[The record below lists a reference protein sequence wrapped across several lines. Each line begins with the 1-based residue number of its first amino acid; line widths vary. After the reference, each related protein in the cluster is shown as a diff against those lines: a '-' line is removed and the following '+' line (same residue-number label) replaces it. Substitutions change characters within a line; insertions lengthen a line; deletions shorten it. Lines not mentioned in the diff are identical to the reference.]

1 MFDFIPHNFIL
12 KNGINQLELLSL
24 SDLFITHGGMNSVS
38 EAIQLNTPMIV
49 MPKGMDQFIV
59 AEQVERTNIGRI
71 IKSNKI
77 DFDELESMVSK
88 ILTSPNY
95 KQNIEYI
102 ASTYRNTGE
111 DKVAVDKILEYV
123 RK

>member
-1 MFDFIPHNFIL
+1 M